1 MDATEFSDLCGDA
14 DSDARMAAMLLHSGD
29 IPAAKEYADEFAGK
43 NTRIL
48 AHLATQE
55 RTLSS

>member
-1 MDATEFSDLCGDA
+1 MGAAEFSDLCEDA

-29 IPAAKEYADEFAGK
+29 LTAALEYAEDFTKK
-43 NTRIL
+43 NARIL

-55 RTLSS
+55 RIPAS